1 MSDNPTNPAHSSRVR
16 HCARFRRPLVAAAAL
31 GAAVLV
37 LAACGKADSPTTAA
51 SSAPT
56 SSFTAAA
63 QNSSTPLTVWVDS
76 TRLPGVQ
83 AYQKAHPDVKLNIVT
98 YNGDANGSNYLQT
111 KVELYDR
118 SGSGWPDVVF
128 TENVNDIT
136 WATESGISFAAPLNK
151 GYVPAATLAGFAT
164 NALSPCTFGGNV
176 YCLRNDLAQ
185 NVLWYNKKLLTSF
198 GYQVPTTWQQY
209 KALGEKVAKQHP
221 GYIIGTVGDA
231 WAPEVYFW
239 ASQCRANQVTPPS
252 TLTVDTASADCTRM
266 ASLLDTLVKNKS
278 VSTDTVFSAGF
289 LKDTASKTLMLVG
302 PSWYGQTL
310 FNSVFKTPAGEIAAA
325 PPLSWAGQNGTYTGD
340 VGGGAW
346 IVSAHSKNLNA
357 ASALA
362 TWMATANAYQAIA
375 GTYPA
380 YKPAATAWL
389 ANQAKTGYFA
399 DDVAPAFTAAAGMVW
414 TGWSATKFSQEAIWA
429 ATVVPALTQGKT
441 ITSLLPTWQTAIKN
455 QAQTL
460 GYTVKG

>member
-1 MSDNPTNPAHSSRVR
+1 MSDNPTRLARRARVR
-16 HCARFRRPLVAAAAL
+16 RRLVAAAAL
-31 GAAVLV
+31 GVAALT
-37 LAACGKADSPTTAA
+37 LAACGQASSPTAAA
-51 SSAPT
+51 SANPT

-63 QNSSTPLTVWVDS
+63 QSSSTPLTVWVDS

-111 KVELYDR
+111 KVELYNR
-118 SGSGWPDVVF
+118 AGSGWPDVVF

-136 WATESGISFAAPLNK
+136 WATESGIDFAAPLNK
-151 GYVPAATLAGFAT
+151 GYVPAATLADFAT
-164 NALSPCTFGGNV
+164 GALSPCTFDGDV

-185 NVLWYNKKLLTSF
+185 DVLWYNKKLLDQF
-198 GYQVPTTWQQY
+198 GYTVPTTWQQY
-209 KALGEKVAKQHP
+209 EALGEKVAKQHP

-239 ASQCRANQVTPPS
+239 ASQCQANQVTPPS
-252 TLTVDTASADCTRM
+252 TLTVDTASTDCTRM
-266 ASLLDTLVKNKS
+266 ASLLDTLVKDKS

-289 LKDTASKTLMLVG
+289 AKNTASKTLMLVG

-325 PPLSWAGQNGTYTGD
+325 APLSWAGTSSTYTGD

-346 IVSAHSKNLNA
+346 IVSGHSKNLTA

-362 TWMATANAYQAIA
+362 AWMATSNAYQATA

-399 DDVAPAFTAAAGMVW
+399 GNVAPAFTAAAGEVW

-429 ATVVPALTQGKT
+429 ATVTPGITAGKT
-441 ITSLLPTWQTAIKN
+441 IVSMLPAWQTAITN
-455 QAQTL
+455 YATAA
-460 GYTVKG
+460 GYQVSH

>member
-1 MSDNPTNPAHSSRVR
+1 MRYTPPSKVAH
-16 HCARFRRPLVAAAAL
+16 ARRRRRLVAVAALAAAAL
-31 GAAVLV
+31 T
-37 LAACGKADSPTTAA
+37 LAACGQAGSPTAA
-51 SSAPT
+51 TSSSSA
-56 SSFTAAA
+56 SSFTPAA
-63 QNSSTPLTVWVDS
+63 QNSSAPLTVWVDS

-83 AYQKAHPDVKLNIVT
+83 AYQKAHPGVKLNIVT

-111 KVELYDR
+111 KIELYNHA
-118 SGSGWPDVVF
+118 GSGWPDVVF
-128 TENVNDIT
+128 TESVNDIT
-136 WATESGISFAAPLNK
+136 WATESGIDYAAPLNE
-151 GYVPAATLAGFAT
+151 GYVPSSVLDGFAT

-185 NVLWYNKKLLTSF
+185 DVLWYNKKLLTSF

-209 KALGEKVAKQHP
+209 EALGEKVAKQHP

-239 ASQCRANQVTPPS
+239 ASQCPANQVTPPD
-252 TLTVDTASADCTRM
+252 TLTANTSSPDCTRM
-266 ASLLDTLVKNKS
+266 ASLLDTLVKDKS

-289 LKDTASKTLMLVG
+289 AKNTASKTLMLVG

-325 PPLSWAGQNGTYTGD
+325 PPLSWAGDSTNYTGD

-346 IVSAHSKNLNA
+346 IVSAHSANVKTA
-357 ASALA
+357 AALA
-362 TWMATANAYQAIA
+362 TWMTTSDAYQATA

-399 DDVAPAFTAAAGMVW
+399 NNVGPAFTAAAGMVW
-414 TGWSATKFSQEAIWA
+414 PAWSATKFSQEAIWA
-429 ATVVPALTQGKT
+429 ATVVPALVEGKT
-441 ITSLLPTWQTAIKN
+441 ITSVLGPWQTAIRD
-455 QAQTL
+455 QAKAL
-460 GYTVKG
+460 GYAVK